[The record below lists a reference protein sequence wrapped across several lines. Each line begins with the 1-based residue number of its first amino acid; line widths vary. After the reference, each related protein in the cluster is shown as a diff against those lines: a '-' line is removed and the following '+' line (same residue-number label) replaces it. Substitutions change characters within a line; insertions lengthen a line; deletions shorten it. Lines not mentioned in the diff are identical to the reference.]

1 MVMTFKYT
9 EPRFKIKTIKAG
21 DGDWYMKDGL
31 IVTPRAGFEINERC
45 PVEYRDI
52 INQCLLSGWLKPI
65 AYMRE
70 SEYMWEKLS
79 E

>member
-1 MVMTFKYT
+1 MTFIYT
-9 EPRFKIKTIKAG
+9 EPKFKIKTIKAG
-21 DGDWYMKDGL
+21 DKDWYMKDGL

-45 PVEYRDI
+45 PKEYRDV

-65 AYMRE
+65 AYMKD
-70 SEYMWEKLS
+70 SEYMWETLR

>member
-1 MVMTFKYT
+1 MTFKYT

-21 DGDWYMKDGL
+21 DKDWYIVDTL
-31 IVTPRAGFEINERC
+31 TVTPRAGFEINERC
-45 PVEYRDI
+45 PKEYRDV

-65 AYMRE
+65 AYMKD
-70 SEYMWEKLS
+70 SEYMWETLR